1 VTLLASGV
9 GVTPLRALAEELAY
23 APGEVT
29 LIHRVRDPSER
40 LFSRELDKLEKVR
53 GLRVIVLPGR
63 RRREGSWL
71 PEVRPPESDA
81 AALRALVPDI
91 AENDVYL
98 CGPDAWTSAAIAAA
112 RSCGVPPERIH
123 LERFTW

>member
-1 VTLLASGV
+1 MAEGLAAARFASASIDVSDGFLRDLGHLCEQSRCGATV
-9 GVTPLRALAEELAY
+9 EVSQLPLG
-23 APGEVT
+23 P
-29 LIHRVRDPSER
+29 
-40 LFSRELDKLEKVR
+40 
-53 GLRVIVLPGR
+53 
-63 RRREGSWL
+63 
-71 PEVRPPESDA
+71 

-91 AENDVYL
+91 ARNDVYL